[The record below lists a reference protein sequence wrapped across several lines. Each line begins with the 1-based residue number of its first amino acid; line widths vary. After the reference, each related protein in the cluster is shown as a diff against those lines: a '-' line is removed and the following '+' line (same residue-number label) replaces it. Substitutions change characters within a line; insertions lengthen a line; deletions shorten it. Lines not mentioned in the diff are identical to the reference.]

1 MYGKIIKEVK
11 TKEGSLIITRT
22 PICAGMEYAN
32 GKISNYKI
40 REIGYYDTKI
50 YVDKLGA
57 TYKEERG
64 KRVFTY

>member
-11 TKEGSLIITRT
+11 TNEGSIITTRT
-22 PICAGMEYAN
+22 PICAGMDYSN
-32 GKISNYKI
+32 GKIGNYKI
-40 REIGYYDTKI
+40 RQIGYYDTKI

-57 TYKEERG
+57 TYKEERL